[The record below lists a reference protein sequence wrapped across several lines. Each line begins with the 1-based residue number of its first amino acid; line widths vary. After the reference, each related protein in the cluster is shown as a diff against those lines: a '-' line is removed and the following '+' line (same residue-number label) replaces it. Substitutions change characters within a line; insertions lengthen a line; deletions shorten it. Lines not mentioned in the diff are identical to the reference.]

1 MSREK
6 IQKSITCASCGG
18 INIVSVDKE
27 NYEKWQ
33 SGEMYIQD
41 ALRKNTAAERE
52 LLISATCDDCWK
64 KMFPDCDDDDTDDGY
79 SCMEQ
84 EYEDFN

>member
-1 MSREK
+1 
-6 IQKSITCASCGG
+6 
-18 INIVSVDKE
+18 
-27 NYEKWQ
+27 
-33 SGEMYIQD
+33 MYIQD